1 MSQQFKAIGLMS
13 GTSLDG
19 LDICL
24 ADYFFNNEKWS
35 FTILSTSSVGYS
47 SELKNRLQNSYYLSG
62 RDLMLL
68 DAEYG
73 IWCGNRVKEFLN
85 INKINPTSISVI
97 GSHGHTVFHEPARG
111 FSTQIGNGAHIAAI
125 TGIKCVTN
133 FRSADIARGGQGAP
147 LVPIGDE
154 LLFSQ
159 FNKCLNLGGFANIS
173 FKHKGKRVAFD
184 ICPVNMVLNL
194 LSERVG
200 EPYDDNGSLART
212 GSVNGVLLN
221 DLNSI
226 PFYSLKGPKSL
237 AKEWFISDFLPAI
250 EKYPL
255 STNDI
260 LRTAC
265 EHIAI
270 QIAKHTDASSNE
282 KLLITG
288 GGAKNGF
295 LVHLITSKTSNNII
309 IPEVS
314 IIDFKEA
321 LIFGFL
327 AVLFL
332 TNTPSC
338 LTSATG
344 ASKSSIGGSLYL

>member
-24 ADYFFNNEKWS
+24 SDFSFSDEKWS
-35 FTILSTSSVGYS
+35 FSIVASSSVGYDS
-47 SELKNRLQNSYYLSG
+47 NFKRKLQNSYSLTG
-62 RDLMLL
+62 RELMLL

-73 IWCGNRVKEFLN
+73 IWCGERVNEFLK
-85 INKINPTSISVI
+85 INKINPASISVI

-111 FSTQIGNGAHIAAI
+111 FSTQIGNGAQIAAVA
-125 TGIKCVTN
+125 GIKCVSN

-147 LVPIGDE
+147 LVPIGDD

-159 FNKCLNLGGFANIS
+159 FDKCINLGGFANIS
-173 FKHKGKRVAFD
+173 FKNQGERVAFD
-184 ICPVNMVLNL
+184 ICPVNMALNL

-200 EPYDDNGSLART
+200 EPYDDNGSLAQR
-212 GSVNGVLLN
+212 GRINESLLFE
-221 DLNSI
+221 LNSL

-237 AKEWFISDFLPAI
+237 AKEWFISDFLPFF
-250 EKYPL
+250 EKFPL
-255 STNDI
+255 ATDDL

-270 QIAKHTDASSNE
+270 QIARHISANPNE
-282 KLLITG
+282 NVLITG

-295 LVHLITSKTSNNII
+295 LVQLIKSKTSCNII
-309 IPEVS
+309 TPEVS

-332 TNTPSC
+332 TKTPSC
-338 LTSATG
+338 IASATG
-344 ASKSSIGGSLYL
+344 ATSSSIGGCLYL